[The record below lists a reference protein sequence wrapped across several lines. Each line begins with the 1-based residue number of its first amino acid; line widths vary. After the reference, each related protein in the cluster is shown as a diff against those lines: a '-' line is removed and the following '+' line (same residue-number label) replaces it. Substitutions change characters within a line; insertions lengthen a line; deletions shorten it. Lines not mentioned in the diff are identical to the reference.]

1 MCNLDIYRAPMQQN
15 GILDDGKSEA
25 GAAQFPRTP
34 FVHAVEPLDQMRK
47 MLRRNT
53 CAIVRKTEPELVL
66 VLLETLDCD
75 GGAFTGV
82 CDGIVRQISE
92 NRIDKLLASVDWNVM
107 WRVVLFRSLL
117 FFWVPAHTVTFL
129 LPPAFRVLFAALLGA
144 VLGLILAWAGSRRAA

>member
-34 FVHAVEPLDQMRK
+34 FVHAVEPLEQMRK

-66 VLLETLDCD
+66 FLLETLDCD

-92 NRIDKLLASVDWNVM
+92 NRIDKLLASVDCRARCNEDEEFH
-107 WRVVLFRSLL
+107 LFRFHVKLCGFPDVL
-117 FFWVPAHTVTFL
+117 EHRFHVYFL
-129 LPPAFRVLFAALLGA
+129 SGE
-144 VLGLILAWAGSRRAA
+144 